1 MARFGT
7 RRRALLLTVLVP
19 GAGHACLRQ
28 WLRGGLWAGSYLIA
42 LGALSPYG
50 PVLLGSDDE
59 LLFVLNALDGGLSPL
74 GAAFPLSIIGL
85 CLLDVHAR
93 VRIGDEASGRR

>member
-19 GAGHACLRQ
+19 GAGHAYLRQ
-28 WLRGGLWAGSYLIA
+28 WLRGGLWASIYLIA

-59 LLFVLNALDGGLSPL
+59 LRFILDVLDGGLSPL
-74 GAAFPLSIIGL
+74 GAAFPLSVIGL
-85 CLLDVHAR
+85 CLLDVYVRLR
-93 VRIGDEASGRR
+93 VRGEASGRQ